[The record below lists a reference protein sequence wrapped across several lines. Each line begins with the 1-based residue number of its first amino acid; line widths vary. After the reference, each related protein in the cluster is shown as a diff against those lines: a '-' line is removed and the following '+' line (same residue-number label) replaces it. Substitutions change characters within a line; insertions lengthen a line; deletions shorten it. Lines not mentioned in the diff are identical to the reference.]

1 MIQFKIGDEI
11 EIADADAEGNVRRA
25 KVTRFLTDEQL
36 GMSPEIEEY
45 VGQWIVVTLDGLTG
59 NAAKQVLMFG
69 TDSDYWM
76 NGRQVLLRKAA

>member
-45 VGQWIVVTLDGLTG
+45 IGQWIVVTLDGLTG